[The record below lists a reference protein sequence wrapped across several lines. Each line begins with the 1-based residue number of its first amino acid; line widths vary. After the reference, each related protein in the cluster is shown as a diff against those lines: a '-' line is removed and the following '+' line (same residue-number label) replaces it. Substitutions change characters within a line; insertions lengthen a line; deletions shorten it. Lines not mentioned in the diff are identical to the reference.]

1 MIRNEK
7 IYFLWLI
14 VLQVKELLRGDYY
27 NQHENVKMHFSIK
40 KEVIMK
46 HWNGI
51 STIPNPFQALS
62 CTFVVKGVQFC
73 PEKKNDFEIS

>member
-27 NQHENVKMHFSIK
+27 NQHENVKMHFSTK

-73 PEKKNDFEIS
+73 PEKNDFEIS